1 MKKIGMLFCL
11 LAVPLFV
18 MGCTGNTDEM
28 PIVDVP
34 EDSPVFPLIGMKIP
48 ALEVDAFHNGRITRI
63 KLTDYRG
70 KWIIL
75 FFYPADFTFVCPTEL
90 RELAEFYDRF
100 KKAGAEILSVS
111 TDSVYVHKAWHEQN
125 EAVKMVKYPMISD
138 RSGRLSRAMGTYV
151 ADQGLSVRASF
162 VIDPEGKI
170 IAYEIHDES
179 IGRSASELLR
189 KLQAAIAVREHEG
202 DFCPAAWNPGDEM
215 IKAE

>member
-1 MKKIGMLFCL
+1 MKKIVLLFCL
-11 LAVPLFV
+11 SAIPLFV
-18 MGCTGNTDEM
+18 MGCAGSTDEM
-28 PIVDVP
+28 PMVEVP
-34 EDSPVFPLIGMKIP
+34 EESTAFPMIGMKIP
-48 ALEVDAFHNGRITRI
+48 ALELDAFHNGRITRI
-63 KLTDYRG
+63 KLSDFRG
-70 KWIIL
+70 KWLIL

-138 RSGRLSRAMGTYV
+138 RSGKLSRAMGTYV
-151 ADQGLSVRASF
+151 ADKGLSVRASF
-162 VIDPEGKI
+162 VVDPEGRI
-170 IAYEIHDES
+170 IAYEVHDES

>member
-1 MKKIGMLFCL
+1 MKKILILLFL
-11 LAVPLFV
+11 LAVPLLV
-18 MGCTGNTDEM
+18 IACSGNADEVPM
-28 PIVDVP
+28 VEVP
-34 EDSPVFPLIGMKIP
+34 EDSTAFPLIGKKVP
-48 ALEVDAFHNGRITRI
+48 PLELDAFHNDRITRI
-63 KLTDYRG
+63 KLSDYRG
-70 KWIIL
+70 KWLIL

-90 RELAEFYDRF
+90 RELSEFYDRF

-125 EAVKMVKYPMISD
+125 EAVKMVRYPMLSD
-138 RSGRLSRAMGTYV
+138 RSGKLSRALGTYV
-151 ADQGLSVRASF
+151 ADKGLSVRASF
-162 VIDPEGKI
+162 VVDPEGKI

-179 IGRSASELLR
+179 IGRSAAELLR

>member
-1 MKKIGMLFCL
+1 MKKIVLLLCL
-11 LAVPLFV
+11 SAIPLFV
-18 MGCTGNTDEM
+18 MGCAGSTDEM
-28 PIVDVP
+28 PMVEVP
-34 EDSPVFPLIGMKIP
+34 EESTAFPLIGMKIP
-48 ALEVDAFHNGRITRI
+48 ALELDAFHNGRITRI
-63 KLTDYRG
+63 KLSDYRG
-70 KWIIL
+70 KWLIL

-138 RSGRLSRAMGTYV
+138 RSGKLSRAMGTYV
-151 ADQGLSVRASF
+151 ADKGLSVRASF
-162 VIDPEGKI
+162 VVDPEGRI
-170 IAYEIHDES
+170 IAYEVHDES